1 MPEPLASSWPVHET
15 VKLGGDFAGSETTWL
30 DGAPESMVLVVV
42 GFAATSQM
50 AATNTLIQI
59 RVPDE
64 LRGRVMAVYATMFMG
79 VQPIGALLAGGIAK
93 KIGAPYTLTIFGAL
107 VLMGSLFFL
116 FRVVMRLRQ
125 QQPATAT
132 HAD

>member
-1 MPEPLASSWPVHET
+1 MI
-15 VKLGGDFAGSETTWL
+15 
-30 DGAPESMVLVVV
+30 VV

-79 VQPIGALLAGGIAK
+79 VQPIGALIAGVIAK
-93 KIGAPYTLTIFGAL
+93 KIGAPRTLTIFGTL
-107 VLMGSLFFL
+107 VLIGGLFFL

-125 QQPATAT
+125 TQMATEPQAGLGR
-132 HAD
+132 

>member
-1 MPEPLASSWPVHET
+1 LII
-15 VKLGGDFAGSETTWL
+15 
-30 DGAPESMVLVVV
+30 V

-79 VQPIGALLAGGIAK
+79 VQPIGALIAGVIAK
-93 KIGAPYTLTIFGAL
+93 KIGAPYTLTIFGTL
-107 VLMGSLFFL
+107 VLIGGLFFL
-116 FRVVMRLRQ
+116 FRVVMRLRHTQ
-125 QQPATAT
+125 MAAEPQAGLGR
-132 HAD
+132 